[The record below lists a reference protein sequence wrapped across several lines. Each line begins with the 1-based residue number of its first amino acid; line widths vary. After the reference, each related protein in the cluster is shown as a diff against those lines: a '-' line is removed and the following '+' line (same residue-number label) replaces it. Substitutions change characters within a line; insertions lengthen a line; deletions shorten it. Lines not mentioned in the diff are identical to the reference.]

1 MKKKKRKKK
10 RRRKKK
16 KNNCKKTW
24 PSSNNWVQPLSARY
38 CNWQYYFHHT
48 FLTYIFFWLPTK
60 QNNPPKKS
68 LINIIMPKIVNVL
81 FSRLVFLFILFF
93 FLNRACEYFYWC
105 VTRGARRPVCN
116 NHIYSVLLFWQQTHI
131 HSLSR
136 AARNLDLHT
145 HTLSI
150 LHVGSYNVFS
160 PFSFLFCSFFLS
172 ISLPLYLFLQVVAFY
187 CLISSLV
194 FQHIIWPCS
203 CSRLYII
210 FLFLFL
216 CVILCCFFLL
226 DDYARNATIVSQRRK
241 REMKKKGD

>member
-81 FSRLVFLFILFF
+81 FSRLVFLFIFI

>member
-1 MKKKKRKKK
+1 M
-10 RRRKKK
+10 
-16 KNNCKKTW
+16 
-24 PSSNNWVQPLSARY
+24 WVLIMY
-38 CNWQYYFHHT
+38 
-48 FLTYIFFWLPTK
+48 
-60 QNNPPKKS
+60 S
-68 LINIIMPKIVNVL
+68 LL
-81 FSRLVFLFILFF
+81 
-93 FLNRACEYFYWC
+93 
-105 VTRGARRPVCN
+105 
-116 NHIYSVLLFWQQTHI
+116 
-131 HSLSR
+131 
-136 AARNLDLHT
+136 
-145 HTLSI
+145 
-150 LHVGSYNVFS
+150 
-160 PFSFLFCSFFLS
+160 FLFCSFFLS